1 VGLGALNLRLVCLS
15 HLCIDPIVAPKTTPF
30 NYDALS
36 ILRRPSRVPHATNGC
51 RNGTGTHAGLPN
63 YGRNTT
69 PRTLDNSKEPDYDEY
84 EDSESDGGDGDY
96 SYGGYQS
103 PTAPPQSFK
112 DKALPRYGFINRLRI
127 WMMTFRIYPW
137 VLFLLLSVIFFL
149 LATRYRMQQRHL
161 LEEIQ
166 LNSVDEAIEA
176 FARLKE
182 DNRKWEREIFS
193 QKGSEREAHA
203 RYSSLERSNRMLR
216 TERDQ
221 LHAKYES
228 PERRNEEMKIAAR
241 EGAWK
246 HQVQLLQ
253 EATVRESRRAAT
265 EKYVKWMGG

>member
-1 VGLGALNLRLVCLS
+1 M
-15 HLCIDPIVAPKTTPF
+15 
-30 NYDALS
+30 
-36 ILRRPSRVPHATNGC
+36 LRRQSRVPHAANGKS
-51 RNGTGTHAGLPN
+51 NGAGAQAGLPD
-63 YGRNTT
+63 YGRNTAS
-69 PRTLDNSKEPDYDEY
+69 RILDNSKEPDYDY
-84 EDSESDGGDGDY
+84 DSESDGGDGDY
-96 SYGGYQS
+96 CYGGYQS
-103 PTAPPQSFK
+103 PSAPPQSFK
-112 DKALPRYGFINRLRI
+112 DKALPRYGFTSRLRI
-127 WMMTFRIYPW
+127 WMMRFRIYPW
-137 VLFLLLSVIFFL
+137 VLFLLLSVIFFV
-149 LATRYRMQQRHL
+149 LATRYRSQQRHL

-228 PERRNEEMKIAAR
+228 PERRNEELKVVAR
-241 EGAWK
+241 EEAWK

-253 EATVRESRRAAT
+253 EATIRESRRAAT
-265 EKYVKWMGG
+265 EKYV

>member
-1 VGLGALNLRLVCLS
+1 M
-15 HLCIDPIVAPKTTPF
+15 
-30 NYDALS
+30 
-36 ILRRPSRVPHATNGC
+36 LRRPSRVPHAANGKS
-51 RNGTGTHAGLPN
+51 NGAGSQAGLPD
-63 YGRNTT
+63 YGRNTA
-69 PRTLDNSKEPDYDEY
+69 PRSLDNSKEPDYDY
-84 EDSESDGGDGDY
+84 DSESDGGDGDY
-96 SYGGYQS
+96 CYGGYQS

-112 DKALPRYGFINRLRI
+112 DKALPRYGFISRLRI
-127 WMMTFRIYPW
+127 WMMRFRIYPW

-149 LATRYRMQQRHL
+149 LATRYRSQQRHL

-228 PERRNEEMKIAAR
+228 PERRNEEFKVAAR
-241 EGAWK
+241 EEAWK

-253 EATVRESRRAAT
+253 EATIRESRRAAI
-265 EKYVKWMGG
+265 EKYVE